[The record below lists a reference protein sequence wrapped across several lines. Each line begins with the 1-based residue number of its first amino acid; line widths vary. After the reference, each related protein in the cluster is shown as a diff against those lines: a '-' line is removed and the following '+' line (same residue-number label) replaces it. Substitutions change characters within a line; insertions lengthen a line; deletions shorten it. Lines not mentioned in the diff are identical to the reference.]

1 MCKPPDLQRPLS
13 HESVLLAGG
22 CHGPCFLRSANDEDG
37 MTASRQ
43 FVLAN
48 CLVLAACLAIV
59 ALVVALVWISSPPGT
74 VPRGSPPGQE
84 RPS

>member
-1 MCKPPDLQRPLS
+1 MCKPLDLQRPLS

-22 CHGPCFLRSANDEDG
+22 CHGTCFLRSSNDGDSR
-37 MTASRQ
+37 TASRQ

-59 ALVVALVWISSPPGT
+59 ALVVALLWISGPPDT
-74 VPRGSPPGQE
+74 VLRGSPPGQE
-84 RPS
+84 RAS

>member
-1 MCKPPDLQRPLS
+1 MCKPLDLQRPLS

-22 CHGPCFLRSANDEDG
+22 CHGTCFLRSSNDEDSR
-37 MTASRQ
+37 TANRQ

-48 CLVLAACLAIV
+48 CLVLAASLSIV
-59 ALVVALVWISSPPGT
+59 ALVIALVWISSPPGT

>member
-1 MCKPPDLQRPLS
+1 MGKSLDLQRPLS

-22 CHGPCFLRSANDEDG
+22 CHGTCFLHSSNDEESR
-37 MTASRQ
+37 TASRQ
-43 FVLAN
+43 FALAN

-59 ALVVALVWISSPPGT
+59 ALVAALVWISSSPGA

-84 RPS
+84 RAS